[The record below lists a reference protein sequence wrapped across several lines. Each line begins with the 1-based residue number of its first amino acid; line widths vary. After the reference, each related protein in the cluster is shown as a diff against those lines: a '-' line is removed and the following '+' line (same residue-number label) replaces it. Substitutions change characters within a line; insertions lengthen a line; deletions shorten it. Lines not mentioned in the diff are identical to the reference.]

1 MADKDPDGNGKRD
14 TFCVTDHNGLMTTTN
29 TANLKDFAKCWNA
42 GVEWY
47 DNGKGELFFGMFHK
61 DGRFKEA
68 LQFYKDLYAMGSLEP
83 DFVSNKGGTI
93 KHDKWRQ
100 SVVATNNTFAGAADT
115 DLKTLR
121 AVAPK
126 AEIEFVKHPL
136 TGMESRFAGEK
147 MVLTQTGVYNAWGL
161 TDKAKGKEAHIV
173 SVFDYLLSDT
183 GWELLNYGVENI
195 QYKKVSGKIEVLQ
208 PEYGNFIKWQSWT
221 MLLRRPMD
229 KSFWL
234 KNQIPEIYSLQEKQF
249 NESINA
255 IKTRYIEK
263 GLAGFVSEKE
273 KDFKKKDIWTTKL
286 NELVMNIVVGNTP
299 VSAWDTFINEVYA
312 QGWQGVVDEYNA
324 FYASHK

>member
-1 MADKDPDGNGKRD
+1 
-14 TFCVTDHNGLMTTTN
+14 
-29 TANLKDFAKCWNA
+29 
-42 GVEWY
+42 
-47 DNGKGELFFGMFHK
+47 
-61 DGRFKEA
+61 
-68 LQFYKDLYAMGSLEP
+68 
-83 DFVSNKGGTI
+83 
-93 KHDKWRQ
+93 
-100 SVVATNNTFAGAADT
+100 
-115 DLKTLR
+115 
-121 AVAPK
+121 
-126 AEIEFVKHPL
+126 
-136 TGMESRFAGEK
+136 MESRFAGEK

-208 PEYGNFIKWQSWT
+208 PEYSNFIKWQSWT

-299 VSAWDTFINEVYA
+299 VSAWDTFIAEVYA